1 MKKTRQSPDSAETT
15 PQNPDASLI
24 PDELEEGQDSF
35 SFARYSTEIKIGL
48 GVIGL
53 LGFILAA
60 VAAYRLVNLGREE
73 AAHASPGASQSS
85 PQEATKATKAT
96 NESPSGSADRSVE
109 ASSDASQQTFS
120 SSSIQSQQGT
130 ANTEGN
136 LTQKQPELSISQP
149 ANPSGEPPN
158 LNGFIIPDQSPSEA
172 TTATAGPLDFAAIP
186 AADPIGSPGTAQSTG
201 EVPSGG
207 DPTAAG
213 GQEPYSSGQ
222 NVSAQNTPDGIGNSG
237 TLGGVRNNASNA
249 SAFRGGASADFYQ
262 PDVHGSESPTQ
273 ATPAV
278 PSSYQSPQVNPAA
291 PDFSGNAGNSTQTQ
305 SFPGDFFA
313 GAAPRSSIDT
323 PAATAPSRLSPTGT
337 GSPASIS
344 DPPSGRTIQNDVGI
358 PTGGS
363 SQSGFQSPNPPFGT
377 DSPTGMAMSGTAAS
391 PVAVAQPTAASSRGG
406 SPYSPPLVARNSAT
420 PQAAE
425 ASPGTV
431 PYTVQQGETLFD
443 IARERLGK
451 ASRWVEIYELN
462 RAVLGERM
470 EFFRPGLT
478 LQIPTATTNA
488 GVVPAQNSW

>member
-1 MKKTRQSPDSAETT
+1 MKKTRHSPDSADSAESN

-24 PDELEEGQDSF
+24 TDDLEEGQDSF
-35 SFARYSTEIKIGL
+35 SFARYSMEIKIGL

-73 AAHASPGASQSS
+73 AAQASPGATQNSS
-85 PQEATKATKAT
+85 QEAQAT
-96 NESPSGSADRSVE
+96 NETPAGSAERNGESKPGD
-109 ASSDASQQTFS
+109 SQPAS
-120 SSSIQSQQGT
+120 SSSGIPSQQDML
-130 ANTEGN
+130 NSEEH
-136 LTQKQPELSISQP
+136 LTQNPPELSISQP
-149 ANPSGEPPN
+149 AHPPGEPAN
-158 LNGFIIPDQSPSEA
+158 LNGFIIPDQSPTDA
-172 TTATAGPLDFAAIP
+172 TTSTAAALDFAAIP
-186 AADPIGSPGTAQSTG
+186 AANPIGSPGTAQSLG

-207 DPTAAG
+207 DPTATAA
-213 GQEPYSSGQ
+213 QEPYSSGQ
-222 NVSAQNTPDGIGNSG
+222 NVSAQNTPDGVGNSG
-237 TLGGVRNNASNA
+237 NLGNVGNNASNS
-249 SAFRGGASADFYQ
+249 SALRGGASADFYQ
-262 PDVHGSESPTQ
+262 PDVHGSGSPIQ
-273 ATPAV
+273 AAPTAS
-278 PSSYQSPQVNPAA
+278 SSYPSPQGTPAA
-291 PDFSGNAGNSTQTQ
+291 PDFSGNTGNNTQTQ

-313 GAAPRSSIDT
+313 GAAPRSSMGT
-323 PAATAPSRLSPTGT
+323 PAATSPSLLSPTGT
-337 GSPASIS
+337 GSPASIA
-344 DPPSGRTIQNDVGI
+344 DPPSGRTTQNGAGTPV
-358 PTGGS
+358 GGS
-363 SQSGFQSPNPPFGT
+363 NQSGFRSPNPPFTTGT
-377 DSPTGMAMSGTAAS
+377 PTGTAMSGTAAS
-391 PVAVAQPTAASSRGG
+391 SVGVAQPTAASSMGG

-478 LQIPTATTNA
+478 LRLPAAAPANG